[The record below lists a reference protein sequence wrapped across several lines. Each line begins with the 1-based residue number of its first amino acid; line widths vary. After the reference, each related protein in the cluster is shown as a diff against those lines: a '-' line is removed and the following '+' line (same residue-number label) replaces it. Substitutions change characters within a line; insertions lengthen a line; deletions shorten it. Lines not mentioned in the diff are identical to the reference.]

1 MSESFC
7 VKAEKDDRSYAV
19 MSVSNKN
26 QGNSKYWDS
35 IYNEIKTGGRQAFLH
50 HLLQIDISD
59 FKPEEIPASL
69 DASRWSMKVHSLCP
83 VDTFLLKILKNPKS
97 YGQSL
102 QPFVTS
108 DNASKF
114 GLALDVR
121 LLWQS
126 FRLSTSSTLKHHR
139 PETFLRQVLNSFQS
153 GEHSC
158 TSKEEQVIDQGY
170 REGTGRSR
178 GTHLG
183 VKCKDFDDGI
193 EKLRIAFAKGCRTP
207 VEIVFPC

>member
-50 HLLQIDISD
+50 HLLSMDISD
-59 FKPEEIPASL
+59 FKPEEMPESL
-69 DASRWSMKVHSLCP
+69 DGSRWSMKVHSLSP

-102 QPFVTS
+102 SPFVTS

-114 GLALDVR
+114 GLALDVK

-126 FRLSTSSTLKHHR
+126 FRLSTSLTLKHHR

-153 GEHSC
+153 GKHSC
-158 TSKEEQVIDQGY
+158 TPKEEQVIGRGY
-170 REGTGRSR
+170 REGNGRSR

-183 VKCKDFDDGI
+183 VKCKSFDDGI
-193 EKLRIAFAKGCRTP
+193 QRLRIAFARGCRTP
-207 VEIVFPC
+207 VETVFPC